1 MKAKHL
7 LPVMLLAVASTA
19 SARDI
24 HGVNGYHNWTAAQML
39 ADGFVRVDP
48 NTGNKDANWLPSI
61 NFDGGYL
68 NDILG
73 VGGADDNAKEGERS
87 WWRSTVYFNYRAQEA
102 NLTITKDY
110 PVLMFKFSLPKN
122 GVIEGNPVQSP
133 VLTVEHWWKNPY
145 DGTNCLMNNKTGLG
159 INGLAGN
166 GRMDYMRSFPG
177 IKCQQEGSLLL
188 GRDSVKIGWEGNH
201 TKYRTT
207 DDGVVYVYRDVKV
220 PATAVEGVSQVAVPT
235 WTMGV
240 LPTES
245 TDRCEYICIMNYGSI
260 EDTVSVENG
269 GAESRRLLDR
279 TNIESVGFHIMFFGY
294 KTIADC
300 TEAPTAS
307 VKWVKSFASYEEAMG
322 TLTAA
327 NNWGDGVES
336 AAKSQLNYALYYAE
350 QDLNGFAFR
359 NADVDNPDDP
369 AYVAYLAAYNEA
381 NAVYENAASTDAEFE
396 AAALKLQEARAALL
410 AEADLPK
417 DRVYNYIKSATGNG
431 AIILGAEDVT
441 VGSLT
446 GKPLT
451 IGTNEAATA
460 LSFVATGI
468 KLNGQVAY
476 RLVGEN
482 GEVVQATDGTLMLVQ
497 GQTGSSFTFAERD
510 TEGNGFD
517 IKCGDY
523 YYYIDGNGV
532 LSAAK
537 EINVNKDDYD
547 ALSAYLFTITDALP
561 DYADKAS
568 EEQKTGLKDGWEFNA
583 APVDDPGTKGT
594 VDGVVKEM
602 REYNET
608 KMIEGWR
615 MSRWRPFSR
624 VNQETTKNADG
635 TDAVCLAL
643 TAAEVYDNWDG
654 SEAGVQNDFTNP
666 AAARMD
672 SGVEEPFYVRD
683 PNPRDDTYGF
693 DVNPGIKRYF
703 AVKMKATDDVT
714 FGTMNFFNGLT
725 NSNVLVSIDQM
736 TGKKGDVIY
745 WDMLANGFSVGKQHF
760 TGMFLSPTGFTSAE
774 SKLLVDWI
782 RFYDTVENIPAE
794 ELKAIETGISDITAG
809 KAGYDAVYDLSGRKV
824 TAPKAGLYII
834 KTTEGAK
841 KVILK

>member
-1 MKAKHL
+1 
-7 LPVMLLAVASTA
+7 MLLTVASAAT
-19 SARDI
+19 ARDI
-24 HGVNGYHNWTAAQML
+24 HGVNGYHNWTAAQMK
-39 ADGFVRVDP
+39 ADGFVRVDG
-48 NTGNKDANWLPSI
+48 NTGNKDKNWLPAIS
-61 NFDGGYL
+61 FDGGYL
-68 NDILG
+68 TDTLG
-73 VGGADDNAKEGERS
+73 VGGADDNSKESERS
-87 WWRSTVYFNYRAQEA
+87 WWRSTVYFNFQAKEA

-122 GVIEGNPVQSP
+122 GVIEGDQGKSS
-133 VLTVEHWWKNPY
+133 VLTLEHWWKSPY
-145 DGTNCLMNNKTGLG
+145 DGKNCLMNNKTGLG
-159 INGLAGN
+159 INGLASN
-166 GRMDYMRSFPG
+166 GRMDYMRLFPG
-177 IKCQQEGSLLL
+177 IKCQQEGSKLL

-207 DDGVVYVYRDVKV
+207 DEGVVYAYRDVKV
-220 PATAVEGVSQVAVPT
+220 PATAVEGVNQVTLPT
-235 WTMGV
+235 WTMAV
-240 LPTES
+240 LPMEN
-245 TDRCEYICIMNYGSI
+245 TDRCEYICIVNYGSI

-279 TNIESVGFHIMFFGY
+279 TNIESVGFHMMLFGY

-300 TEAPTAS
+300 TEAPHAS
-307 VKWVKSFASYEEAMG
+307 VKWVKTFASYEDAMNS
-322 TLTAA
+322 LTEA
-327 NNWGDGVES
+327 NNWGDGTES
-336 AAKSQLNYALYYAE
+336 PAKSQLNYALYYAE

-359 NADVDNPDDP
+359 NTDVDNPDDP
-369 AYVAYLAAYNEA
+369 AYIAYLTAYNKA

-396 AAALKLQEARAALL
+396 NAAKELQEARAALL
-410 AEADLPK
+410 AEADLPSDK
-417 DRVYNYIKSATGNG
+417 VYNYIKSATGSG
-431 AIILGAEDVT
+431 AIVVGADDMT
-441 VGSLT
+441 IGSLK

-482 GEVVQATDGTLMLVQ
+482 GEVVQATDGTLMLVS

-568 EEQKTGLKDGWEFNA
+568 EDQKTGLKEGWEFNA
-583 APVDDPGTKGT
+583 AETDDPGTRGT

-602 REYNET
+602 REYSET

-624 VNQETTKNADG
+624 VNQEKAENGDG
-635 TDAVCLAL
+635 TEAICLAL
-643 TAAEVYDNWDG
+643 TSASVYDNWDG
-654 SEAGVQNDFTNP
+654 SETGIQNDFTNP

-672 SGVEEPFYVRD
+672 GGTEEPFYVRD

-703 AVKMKATDDVT
+703 AVKMKATDDVA

-725 NSNVLVSIDQM
+725 NSNVLVSIDQLK
-736 TGKKGDVIY
+736 GKKGDVIY
-745 WDMLANGFSVGKQHF
+745 WDMLGCGFSVGKQHF
-760 TGMFLSPTGFTSAE
+760 TAMFLSPTGFTSAD
-774 SKLLVDWI
+774 SKMLVDWI
-782 RFYDTVENIPAE
+782 RFYDTEENIPE
-794 ELKAIETGISDITAG
+794 EKFDISGDGISDITANTTG
-809 KAGYDAVYDLSGRKV
+809 DNAVYDLSGRKV
-824 TAPKAGLYII
+824 SSPKGGLYIV
-834 KTTEGAK
+834 KTQNGTK
-841 KVILK
+841 KVIFKK

>member
-1 MKAKHL
+1 
-7 LPVMLLAVASTA
+7 MLLTVASAVA
-19 SARDI
+19 ARDI
-24 HGVNGYHNWTAAQML
+24 HGVNGYHNWTAAQMQ
-39 ADGFVRVDP
+39 ADGFVRVDG
-48 NTGNKDANWLPSI
+48 NTGNKDKNWLPSI

-73 VGGADDNAKEGERS
+73 VGGADDNSKESERS
-87 WWRSTVYFNYRAQEA
+87 WWRSTVYFNFQAKEA

-110 PVLMFKFSLPKN
+110 PVLMFKFSLPTN
-122 GVIEGNPVQSP
+122 GAIEGNPVQSP
-133 VLTVEHWWKNPY
+133 VLTLEHWWKSPY
-145 DGTNCLMNNKTGLG
+145 DGKTCLMTNKTGLG
-159 INGLAGN
+159 INGLAAN
-166 GRMDYMRSFPG
+166 GRMDYMRVFPG
-177 IKCQQEGSLLL
+177 IKCRQEGSKLL

-207 DDGVVYVYRDVKV
+207 DEGVVYAYRDVKV
-220 PATAVEGVSQVAVPT
+220 PATAVEGVTQVTHPT
-235 WTMGV
+235 WTMAV
-240 LPTES
+240 LPTAS
-245 TDRCEYICIMNYGSI
+245 TDRCEYICILNYGSI
-260 EDTVSVENG
+260 EDTVSVANG

-279 TNIESVGFHIMFFGY
+279 TNIESVGFHMMFFGY

-307 VKWVKSFASYEEAMG
+307 VKWVKSFASYEDAMNS
-322 TLTAA
+322 LTSV

-359 NADVDNPDDP
+359 NTDVDNPDDP
-369 AYVAYLAAYNEA
+369 AYITYQEAYNKA
-381 NAVYENAASTDAEFE
+381 NAVYDNAASTDADFE
-396 AAALKLQEARAALL
+396 AAAKELQEARAALL
-410 AEADLPK
+410 AEADLPT
-417 DRVYNYIKSATGNG
+417 DRVYNYIKSATGSG
-431 AIILGAEDVT
+431 AIVLGAEDIT
-441 VGSLT
+441 IGSFT
-446 GKPLT
+446 GKSLT

-460 LSFVATGI
+460 LSFVATAI
-468 KLNGQVAY
+468 KINGQTAY

-482 GEVVQATDGTLMLVQ
+482 GEVVQATDGTLMLVS

-517 IKCGDY
+517 LKCGDY
-523 YYYIDGNGV
+523 YYYIDANGV

-547 ALSAYLFTITDALP
+547 ALSAYLFTIDDALP

-568 EEQKTGLKDGWEFNA
+568 EEQKTGLTDGWEFNA
-583 APVDDPGTKGT
+583 AQVDDPGTRGI
-594 VDGVVKEM
+594 VDGAVKEM

-624 VNQETTKNADG
+624 VNQETVKNTDG

-643 TAAEVYDNWDG
+643 TSASVYDNWDG
-654 SEAGVQNDFTNP
+654 SEAGLQNDFTGP

-672 SGVEEPFYVRD
+672 GGTEEPFYVRD

-703 AVKMKATDDVT
+703 AVKMKATDDIT

-736 TGKKGDVIY
+736 TGKKGDVLY
-745 WDMLANGFSVGKQHF
+745 WDMLASGFSVGKRHF
-760 TGMFLSPTGFTSAE
+760 TAMFLSPTGFTSAD
-774 SKLLVDWI
+774 SKMLVDWI
-782 RFYDTVENIPAE
+782 RFYDTVESIPME
-794 ELKAIETGISDITAG
+794 ELEEITTGISEINVEKVG
-809 KAGYDAVYDLSGRKV
+809 SNAVYDLSGRKV
-824 TAPKAGLYII
+824 VSPKTGLYII
-834 KTTEGAK
+834 KTAEETK
-841 KVILK
+841 KVVLK